1 MSVPVLTRVHRQ
13 GWSARTGSGAWG
25 PGSPAG
31 GGSWEQGAVGLGVG
45 GQGVMVEVRRLG
57 GWGPGCQQAC
67 GCGDLT
73 PPGTWALGGWGGV
86 SLGGA
91 AWLEPRPCSAAAL
104 PAARVQ
110 QTEMAQLV
118 PSGQINSRPAV
129 YFCRDHRLL
138 SPELRESPR
147 T

>member
-1 MSVPVLTRVHRQ
+1 MVTSHPQ
-13 GWSARTGSGAWG
+13 G
-25 PGSPAG
+25 PGP
-31 GGSWEQGAVGLGVG
+31 
-45 GQGVMVEVRRLG
+45 
-57 GWGPGCQQAC
+57 
-67 GCGDLT
+67 
-73 PPGTWALGGWGGV
+73 LGGWGGV

-104 PAARVQ
+104 LAVMVQ
-110 QTEMAQLV
+110 QTEMAQLF

-138 SPELRESPR
+138 SSELRESPR